1 MVLDT
6 RAKQV
11 ADEHHGIV
19 VIGAGFDS
27 AFFLHQ
33 FVGRRKTRVP
43 FGLWRHSTRDWQLE
57 RGANSNIGDEDAGRS
72 WNYMIG
78 LVGGTNCWFWQTPR
92 LLAYEFRLKGL
103 YGIGLD
109 RPTSYD
115 DLEPFCC
122 GPGGHAGEQLCQ
134 GEKIL

>member
-33 FVGRRKTRVP
+33 FVGRRKARVLVLKW
-43 FGLWRHSTRDWQLE
+43 GRHNAHDRQLE
-57 RGANSNIGDEDAGRS
+57 RGANSNIRDEDSYAGNR
-72 WNYMIG
+72 
-78 LVGGTNCWFWQTPR
+78 
-92 LLAYEFRLKGL
+92 EK
-103 YGIGLD
+103 
-109 RPTSYD
+109 
-115 DLEPFCC
+115 
-122 GPGGHAGEQLCQ
+122 LCQ

>member
-1 MVLDT
+1 MLLDT

-11 ADEHHGIV
+11 ANEHHDIV

-33 FVGRRKTRVP
+33 FVGRTKARV
-43 FGLWRHSTRDWQLE
+43 LVLE
-57 RGANSNIGDEDAGRS
+57 
-72 WNYMIG
+72 W
-78 LVGGTNCWFWQTPR
+78 TPR
-92 LLAYEFRLKGL
+92 FLPNDFRPNGL

-109 RPTSYD
+109 WPISYD

-122 GPGGHAGEQLCQ
+122 GPGGHAREK
-134 GEKIL
+134 EKIL

>member
-33 FVGRRKTRVP
+33 FVGRRKARVP

-57 RGANSNIGDEDAGRS
+57 RGANSNIRDEDAGRS
-72 WNYMIG
+72 WNYTIG
-78 LVGGTNCWFWQTPR
+78 LVGGTNSWFGQTPR
-92 LLAYEFRLKGL
+92 LLAYDF
-103 YGIGLD
+103 D

>member
-33 FVGRRKTRVP
+33 FVGRRKVRVP
-43 FGLWRHSTRDWQLE
+43 FGLWRHSTRDRQLE
-57 RGANSNIGDEDAGRS
+57 RRANSNIRDEDAGRS
-72 WNYMIG
+72 
-78 LVGGTNCWFWQTPR
+78 LNCT
-92 LLAYEFRLKGL
+92 
-103 YGIGLD
+103 I
-109 RPTSYD
+109 
-115 DLEPFCC
+115 
-122 GPGGHAGEQLCQ
+122 GPGGHAREQLCQ
-134 GEKIL
+134 GEKIP